1 MLTVGEKDDFMDNL
15 MSIKLEKNLTLFYPQ
30 ELNFIDIFIPFPPF
44 IKMITCIIF
53 TIV

>member
-30 ELNFIDIFIPFPPF
+30 ELNFIDIFILLLR
-44 IKMITCIIF
+44 
-53 TIV
+53 

>member
-1 MLTVGEKDDFMDNL
+1 MLKVGEKDDFMDNL
-15 MSIKLEKNLTLFYPQ
+15 MSIKLEKNLTFYPQ
-30 ELNFIDIFIPFPPF
+30 ELNFIDIFILFPPF